1 MALRTGAGRQQ
12 RQRASRP
19 GVRSQEKLSAV
30 LETIPQGEL
39 LLRGD
44 SVAFPPGGCAFL
56 HKHGGP
62 GIRCL
67 IDGGIRIDTHGR
79 STSYGPGS
87 AWYETGSDPVFAQA
101 ATDRPSRFI
110 RVMVLP
116 RSLLGKSSF
125 QFVNEE
131 DKAKP
136 RVQQY
141 KIFVDVPIATPKDVE
156 ILARMHCILS
166 AALCCHYTRG
176 DTSLEATCQGW
187 QTMAAKTFDK
197 KARRGGKTDEA
208 RTKRKARKAAKRKDA
223 RPKPQPKADRRAV
236 HAKDGHDR
244 EPPRC
249 AAARGETRRLERN
262 R

>member
-1 MALRTGAGRQQ
+1 MHPILRLYEDSLSGGAAVQLPALARMIFVAHGAAAIDGKTLSDGEAWGGEGACSLTAGKDGVTLWRFELAAAGSRGQTLGGALR
-12 RQRASRP
+12 SH
-19 GVRSQEKLSAV
+19 EKLAAA
-30 LETIPQGEL
+30 LETVPQGEL

-56 HKHGGP
+56 HKHWGP

-87 AWYETGSDPVFAQA
+87 PWYETGADPVFAQA
-101 ATDRPSRFI
+101 AMDRPSRFI

-116 RSLLGKSSF
+116 RSLIGKSSF

-141 KIFVDVPIATPKDVE
+141 KIFIDLPVATPK
-156 ILARMHCILS
+156 
-166 AALCCHYTRG
+166 
-176 DTSLEATCQGW
+176 
-187 QTMAAKTFDK
+187 
-197 KARRGGKTDEA
+197 
-208 RTKRKARKAAKRKDA
+208 
-223 RPKPQPKADRRAV
+223 
-236 HAKDGHDR
+236 
-244 EPPRC
+244 
-249 AAARGETRRLERN
+249 
-262 R
+262 

>member
-1 MALRTGAGRQQ
+1 MHPILRLYEDCLSGGAAQVSLPALARMIFVVHGEVSIHGKTLTDGEARHGEGAASLMAGQDGVTLWRFELAAHGSSGH
-12 RQRASRP
+12 SLGGP

-56 HKHGGP
+56 HKHWGP

-67 IDGGIRIDTHGR
+67 LEGGIRIDTHGH

-87 AWYETGSDPVFAQA
+87 AWYETGADPVFAQA
-101 ATDRPSRFI
+101 AVDRPSRFI

-116 RSLLGKSSF
+116 RSLIGKSSF
-125 QFVNEE
+125 QFVNED

-141 KIFVDVPIATPKDVE
+141 KIFTDLPIATP
-156 ILARMHCILS
+156 
-166 AALCCHYTRG
+166 RG
-176 DTSLEATCQGW
+176 
-187 QTMAAKTFDK
+187 
-197 KARRGGKTDEA
+197 
-208 RTKRKARKAAKRKDA
+208 
-223 RPKPQPKADRRAV
+223 
-236 HAKDGHDR
+236 
-244 EPPRC
+244 
-249 AAARGETRRLERN
+249 
-262 R
+262 

>member
-1 MALRTGAGRQQ
+1 MHPLLRLYEDSISGDAATVSLPALARMVFVVHGTVTIDGKALSDGEAWHGEGACSITAGKDGVTIWRFELA
-12 RQRASRP
+12 ASGSNSHP
-19 GVRSQEKLSAV
+19 INVLRSQEKLAAA

-56 HKHGGP
+56 HKHWGP

-67 IDGGIRIDTHGR
+67 LDGGIRIDTHGR

-101 ATDRPSRFI
+101 AMDRPTRFI

-116 RSLLGKSSF
+116 RSLFGKSSF

-141 KIFVDVPIATPKDVE
+141 KIFTDMPIATPK
-156 ILARMHCILS
+156 A
-166 AALCCHYTRG
+166 
-176 DTSLEATCQGW
+176 
-187 QTMAAKTFDK
+187 
-197 KARRGGKTDEA
+197 
-208 RTKRKARKAAKRKDA
+208 
-223 RPKPQPKADRRAV
+223 
-236 HAKDGHDR
+236 
-244 EPPRC
+244 
-249 AAARGETRRLERN
+249 
-262 R
+262 

>member
-1 MALRTGAGRQQ
+1 MAPVMRLYEDSFSGGTAGSLPALARMIFVVHGAVTIDGKTLSDGDAWGGEGA
-12 RQRASRP
+12 ASFAVGKDGATIWRFELSAAGSDAQP
-19 GVRSQEKLSAV
+19 IKAAFRSFEKLAAA
-30 LETIPQGEL
+30 LETVPQGEL

-56 HKHGGP
+56 HKHWGP

-67 IDGGIRIDTHGR
+67 LDGGIRIDTHGR

-101 ATDRPSRFI
+101 AMDRSSRFI

-141 KIFVDVPIATPKDVE
+141 KIFTDLPIATP
-156 ILARMHCILS
+156 A
-166 AALCCHYTRG
+166 G
-176 DTSLEATCQGW
+176 
-187 QTMAAKTFDK
+187 
-197 KARRGGKTDEA
+197 
-208 RTKRKARKAAKRKDA
+208 
-223 RPKPQPKADRRAV
+223 
-236 HAKDGHDR
+236 
-244 EPPRC
+244 
-249 AAARGETRRLERN
+249 
-262 R
+262 

>member
-1 MALRTGAGRQQ
+1 MFPILRLHEDSIIGGTREVRLPALPRMVFVVHGSAVIGGQTLSDGEAWHGEAAAAIAPGNDGVTWWRFELTAAGGSGDPL
-12 RQRASRP
+12 AGP
-19 GVRSQEKLSAV
+19 GVRSQEKLAAV
-30 LETIPQGEL
+30 LETIPQGQL

-44 SVAFPPGGCAFL
+44 SVGFPPGGCAYL
-56 HKHGGP
+56 HKHAGP

-67 IDGGIRIDTHGR
+67 VEGGIRIDTHGR

-101 ATDRPSRFI
+101 AVDRPSRFI

-141 KIFVDVPIATPKDVE
+141 KIFVDAPIA
-156 ILARMHCILS
+156 M
-166 AALCCHYTRG
+166 
-176 DTSLEATCQGW
+176 
-187 QTMAAKTFDK
+187 
-197 KARRGGKTDEA
+197 
-208 RTKRKARKAAKRKDA
+208 
-223 RPKPQPKADRRAV
+223 PKA
-236 HAKDGHDR
+236 
-244 EPPRC
+244 
-249 AAARGETRRLERN
+249 
-262 R
+262 